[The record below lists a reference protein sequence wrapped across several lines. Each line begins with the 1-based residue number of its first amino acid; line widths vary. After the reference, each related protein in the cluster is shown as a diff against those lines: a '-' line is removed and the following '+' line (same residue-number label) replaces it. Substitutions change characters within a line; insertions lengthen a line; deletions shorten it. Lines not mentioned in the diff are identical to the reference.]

1 MKYFIVSDTPGRIRV
16 RYGRNQFTKEQGRG
30 IALHFRGLPFVYD
43 VRVSHHTGSVLLF
56 YGNSRRRDVLRELS
70 CIRLSGL
77 FIPEESNETGLLTVE
92 FRHAFTRLVLMK
104 LFRRFLL
111 PTPIRELVTL
121 YLSLRFLR
129 KGLGRLKKREIG
141 VEVLDAAAVLVSMF
155 SGNFHSASNIM
166 FLLSVSEMLE
176 DYTLKKTRHILSG
189 SLLTHT
195 DSVWI
200 QENGTERKI
209 HMKELKLGDRVI
221 VRSGGTIPV
230 DGAVITGDATVNQS
244 SMTGEPLGVHKKEG
258 DSVFAGTALEEGS
271 LVVEVRALEGDSRIN
286 QVVNLISQ
294 SEEMKAS
301 IQGKAER
308 LADRIVPLSFLLSLS
323 VLAVTGNPSK
333 ALSVLLVDYSC
344 AIKLATPIAV
354 ISAMREA
361 SERGIIVKGGKF
373 FEAVAEADTVVFD
386 KTGTLTEASPK
397 VSRVVPMPGFQREE
411 VLRLAACMEEHFPHS
426 VARAIVE
433 QAKREELR
441 HEEEHAEVEYIVA
454 HGIATQIHGKRA
466 VIGSAHFV
474 FEDESIPL
482 TAGQKKYVDELT
494 GGDSAIYLAV
504 GGELTGFICI
514 SDPPRAEAKAVIQKL
529 KQMGIREVIMLTGDS
544 ESAAELV
551 SRQLNIDRYY
561 AGILPEQ
568 KAEIIEQIKKDG
580 KKVLM
585 VGDGINDSPAL
596 AAANVSVAMK
606 DSSDIA
612 QEVSDILFLH
622 SDLNQLVTIRQLS
635 KRLLSRIHVNF
646 RSILAINT
654 TLLALGI
661 SNIITPS
668 VSALLH
674 NLSTM
679 GISALSMRPCLKSG
693 DELQHMEADTK
704 ELQELADSV

>member
-16 RYGRNQFTKEQGRG
+16 RFGRDRFTKDQGRG
-30 IALHFRGLPFVYD
+30 IAAHFRGLPFIYD
-43 VRVSHHTGSVLLF
+43 VRVSHHTGSVLL
-56 YGNSRRRDVLRELS
+56 YYTGGNRGTLLLELS
-70 CIRLSGL
+70 RIRLSAL
-77 FIPEESNETGLLTVE
+77 FIPEENEETGLLTAE
-92 FRHAFTRLVLMK
+92 FRRAFFRLVLHK

-111 PTPIRELVTL
+111 PSPLRELVTL
-121 YLSLRFLR
+121 YLSLRFLK
-129 KGLGRLKKREIG
+129 KGLNRLKKREIG
-141 VEVLDAAAVLVSMF
+141 VEVLDAAAVVVSMLG
-155 SGNFHSASNIM
+155 GNFNSAANIM
-166 FLLSVSEMLE
+166 FLLSISEMLE
-176 DYTLKKTRHILSG
+176 EYTLKKTKQILSG

-195 DSVWI
+195 EAVWI

-221 VRSGGTIPV
+221 VRNGSIIPV
-230 DGAVITGDATVNQS
+230 DGTVTGGDAMVNQS
-244 SMTGEPLGVHKKEG
+244 SMTGEPLGIHKKEG

-271 LVVEVRALEGDSRIN
+271 LVVEVRALEQDSRIH
-286 QVVNLISQ
+286 QVVGLISQ
-294 SEEMKAS
+294 SEEMKAAV
-301 IQGKAER
+301 QGKAER
-308 LADRIVPLSFLLSLS
+308 IADRIVPLSFLLSLA

-361 SERGIIVKGGKF
+361 SEHGIVVKGGKF

-397 VSRVVPMPGFQREE
+397 VSRVVPMPGFQRDE
-411 VLRLAACMEEHFPHS
+411 VLRLAACLEGHFPHS

-433 QAKREELR
+433 QAKSEELR

-454 HGIATQIHGKRA
+454 HGIASQIHGKRA
-466 VIGSAHFV
+466 VIGSSHFV
-474 FEDESIPL
+474 FEDEGIPL
-482 TAGQKKYVDELT
+482 TAGQKKFVDELT

-514 SDPPRAEAKAVIQKL
+514 SDPPRAEAGAVIHKL
-529 KQMGIREVIMLTGDS
+529 KQMGIREVVMLTGDS
-544 ESAAELV
+544 PSAAELV
-551 SRQLNIDRYY
+551 SRQLRIDRYY

-568 KAEIIEQIKKDG
+568 KAEIIEQIKRDG
-580 KKVLM
+580 GKVIM

-622 SDLNQLVTIRQLS
+622 SDLNQLVTIRLLS
-635 KRLLSRIHVNF
+635 QKLLSRIHRNF
-646 RSILAINT
+646 RSIIAINT
-654 TLLALGI
+654 ALLGLGI

-693 DELQHMEADTK
+693 DELRRLESGPDD
-704 ELQELADSV
+704 LQELFDPS